1 MFYKVKFVSKFTK
14 NILLM
19 VDIAY
24 LEYLENIL
32 TENRKER
39 FLNVLK
45 NRTRHFTVAVED
57 VFQMHN
63 TSAVMRSCEVFG
75 IQELNVIEQRFGKRI
90 DKEIAMGAQKWVD
103 INAFDSITGCLDNLQ
118 SRGYQII
125 ATTPHEDDCLLEE
138 FDISKPSAL
147 FFGTERDGLS
157 EEILKRADGFLKI
170 PMVGFTESLNISVSA
185 AIIIQNLT
193 ERLRKSNIQWQLS
206 EDEIIEKR
214 LHWAKNTIKD
224 IKRIEA
230 RYYSETNS
238 LLDN

>member
-1 MFYKVKFVSKFTK
+1 M
-14 NILLM
+14 I
-19 VDIAY
+19 DIAY
-24 LEYLENIL
+24 LEFLENIL

-63 TSAVMRSCEVFG
+63 TSAVMRSCEIFG
-75 IQELNVIEQRFGKRI
+75 IQELNIIEQRFGKRI

-125 ATTPHEDDCLLEE
+125 ATTPHEDDCLLED
-138 FDISKPSAL
+138 FDISKPCAL

-206 EDEIIEKR
+206 ENELIEKR
-214 LHWAKNTIKD
+214 LQWAKNSIKD
-224 IKRIEA
+224 IKRIET
-230 RYYSETNS
+230 RYYSENR
-238 LLDN
+238 

>member
-1 MFYKVKFVSKFTK
+1 
-14 NILLM
+14 M

-24 LEYLENIL
+24 LEFLENIL
-32 TENRKER
+32 TDNRKER

-45 NRTRHFTVAVED
+45 NRTNHFTIAVED
-57 VFQMHN
+57 IFQMHN

-75 IQELNVIEQRFGKRI
+75 IQELNVIEQRYGKSI

-103 INAFDSITGCLDNLQ
+103 INAFDSISGCVDSLKAK
-118 SRGYQII
+118 GYQII
-125 ATTPHEDDCLLEE
+125 ATTPHENDCLMDD

-157 EEILKRADGFLKI
+157 EEILQKADGFLKI

-185 AIIIQNLT
+185 AIIIQNLMN
-193 ERLRKSNIQWQLS
+193 RLRNSDINWQLS
-206 EDEIIEKR
+206 EEDILEKR
-214 LHWAKNTIKD
+214 LQWARSSIKD

-230 RYYSETNS
+230 RFYQENRK
-238 LLDN
+238 